1 MENIY
6 DDSFFCTYKQ
16 VDDDDLYRIQ
26 FLQAFRMNEWNDD
39 ELRKKLDK
47 LYDTVGFHFIEIFNR
62 LQTEKSCLSHMLMFL
77 GENALAIDLFQAL
90 FCADVFQETHLCV
103 SNILRHSA
111 IDPDNYVLLEKTIFC

>member
-62 LQTEKSCLSHMLMFL
+62 
-77 GENALAIDLFQAL
+77 
-90 FCADVFQETHLCV
+90 
-103 SNILRHSA
+103 
-111 IDPDNYVLLEKTIFC
+111 